1 MHVQTAEFVRHC
13 SQCQHAKSYPC
24 RKKSPLKPLAIKN
37 AFERIQIDFGGPYA
51 LTEQGYR
58 YILVVVDSL
67 TSYIELFPCRTC
79 SAQEVATILWKHIVR
94 RYGTITEILSDR
106 GSHFRCDLMA
116 SLTKLLGVKQSFSS
130 AHHSQTNGKTER
142 IIRTITEA
150 IRVMSKKQTDWAE
163 LLPSIAMA
171 HRSTVSTPMAIS
183 PYEALFGRPML
194 LSFDAKVLEE
204 VEITDTKHDYIK
216 QMAEQIRLTQN
227 IVKQNMLLNASEM
240 KRKFDQKSKQPHF
253 AVGQMVLKHNPM
265 TPVGSTAKLVKR
277 WDGPYMITDISDDKY
292 TVQLRKCLTGK
303 VDPVYVSV
311 DRIKPYHNG
320 ESEVAQGSDSMQAS
334 IPGPAATSRSISSV
348 DAVVS

>member
-1 MHVQTAEFVRHC
+1 
-13 SQCQHAKSYPC
+13 
-24 RKKSPLKPLAIKN
+24 
-37 AFERIQIDFGGPYA
+37 
-51 LTEQGYR
+51 
-58 YILVVVDSL
+58 
-67 TSYIELFPCRTC
+67 
-79 SAQEVATILWKHIVR
+79 
-94 RYGTITEILSDR
+94 
-106 GSHFRCDLMA
+106 MA

-253 AVGQMVLKHNPM
+253 AVGQRVLKDNPT

-277 WDGPYMITDISDDKY
+277 CT
-292 TVQLRKCLTGK
+292 
-303 VDPVYVSV
+303 
-311 DRIKPYHNG
+311 
-320 ESEVAQGSDSMQAS
+320 
-334 IPGPAATSRSISSV
+334 
-348 DAVVS
+348 